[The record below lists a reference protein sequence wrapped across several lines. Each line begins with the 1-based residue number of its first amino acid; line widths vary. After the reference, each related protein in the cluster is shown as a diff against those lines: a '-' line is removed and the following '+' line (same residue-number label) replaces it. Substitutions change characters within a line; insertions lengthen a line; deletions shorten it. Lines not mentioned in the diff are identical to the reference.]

1 MSESIG
7 TTLHLSR
14 FPVKSMQ
21 GESLSSLDVT
31 VTGVLGDR
39 AYAVVDAVTGKVLS
53 GKTPRLGTRMLSCR
67 AAFAA
72 PTTADGGLPPVR
84 ITLPDGGTVSSDA
97 ADADA
102 RLSRFFGTS
111 VRLSTAAPDDFTI
124 DETRPDLEDPDPA
137 GPSDTVVEAR
147 LGGAFFAQVGM
158 DSPLGPGSFL
168 DLFPVSLLTTSTL
181 GALRDHRPESRFD
194 ERRFRMNVVVDT
206 PAPGF
211 VENGWLTRAVRLGDT
226 AEIVVALPDPRCVMT
241 TLGQDDLPADRDVL
255 RTIAQ
260 HNRLEVAGGQ
270 YPCAGVYAVVT
281 VPGTV
286 RLGDPVQLL

>member
-1 MSESIG
+1 MSENVG

-21 GESLSSLDVT
+21 GESPSSLDFT

-39 AYAVVDAVTGKVLS
+39 TYAVVDAVTGKVLS
-53 GKTPRLGTRMLSCR
+53 GKTPRLGTRLLSCH
-67 AAFAA
+67 AAFAG
-72 PTTADGGLPPVR
+72 PTTDGGLPPVR
-84 ITLPDGGTVSSDA
+84 ITLPDGDTVSSDA
-97 ADADA
+97 ADADDC
-102 RLSRFFGTS
+102 LSRFFGTS
-111 VRLSTAAPDDFTI
+111 VRLSTSAPDDFTI

-137 GPSDTVVEAR
+137 GLNDSVAESR

-181 GALRDHRPESRFD
+181 GALGDHRPESRFD

-206 PAPGF
+206 STPGF
-211 VENGWLTRAVRLGDT
+211 VENEWLTRTVRLGDT

-241 TLGQDDLPADRDVL
+241 TLGQEDLPADRDVL
-255 RTIAQ
+255 RSIAQ
-260 HNRLEVAGGQ
+260 HNRLEIVGSQ

-281 VPGTV
+281 VPGRV
-286 RLGDPVQLL
+286 HVGDPVQLL